1 MAFTLETGDSI
12 SGANAY
18 VDAAFVDTY
27 HLDRL
32 NLGWSGADDAKEAA
46 IIKASEYIDK
56 RFGRKFRGTKKTST
70 QGLEWPRHSALDND
84 GLLYP
89 ALPEPLKKAVAEYAL
104 RAFTLTNLMADP
116 SIGFTD
122 RDSTGA
128 GSTQGG
134 TPGGQIT
141 SDRKRVGPI
150 EVEQRFARVTGL
162 EVPHGSTVVSGHLLP
177 AYPDADLLIEEL
189 LESAQATTLGRGD

>member
-1 MAFTLETGDSI
+1 MAFTVETGDGTV
-12 SGANAY
+12 GANAY
-18 VDAAFVDTY
+18 VAAAFVDTY

-32 NLGWSGADDAKEAA
+32 NVGWSGADDAKEAA

-89 ALPEPLKKAVAEYAL
+89 SIPEPLQKAVAEYAL
-104 RAFTLTNLMADP
+104 RAFNLTNLMPDP
-116 SIGFTD
+116 GIGFTD
-122 RDSTGA
+122 RDATGV

-141 SDRKRVGPI
+141 SDRKKVGPI
-150 EVEQRFARVTGL
+150 ETEQRFARVGN
-162 EVPHGSTVVSGHLLP
+162 EDVGHGSAVVQGHLLP
-177 AYPDADLLIEEL
+177 AFPEADLLIEEL
-189 LESAQATTLGRGD
+189 LESAMATTLGRGD